1 MPPPSAAPLPF
12 LGLGSE
18 DALRAVAD
26 ALPDGL
32 FTTDAAGRITFWN
45 RAAARITGWSSGD
58 AVGRDCSL
66 LAGDPVHGC
75 ACGAGP
81 IRCGMAERE
90 RTSKTCSVRTRDD
103 RLLVIV
109 KSAVPL
115 LAPDGT
121 AVGAL
126 ESFSPVD
133 PVPGGRR
140 QDACARPQASG
151 LLGRGPAMEELRRMI
166 ALVARSD
173 ATVMLHGESGSG
185 KERVAEAIHAGSA
198 RAAGPFVRV
207 NCSALNENLLESEL
221 FGHVRGAFTGA
232 LRDRRGRFQDADG
245 GTLLLDE
252 IGDISPLVQVKLL
265 RVIEQRQ
272 IERVGDSAPV
282 PVDVRIVCAT
292 HRDLRAL
299 VDAGRFRADLYFR
312 LAVFPLR
319 VPPLREHVE
328 DLPEIATAFLERHAP
343 ARGGR
348 PRALSAAAIAALS
361 ACTWP
366 GNVRELQNVLEFA
379 ALQAGDGDLGIEHL
393 PAELR
398 GACAPPA
405 RRPGAMPGPEEIRS
419 ALEACGG
426 RRAEAARRLG
436 ISRGTLWKRMRALA
450 PGSSDPG

>member
-1 MPPPSAAPLPF
+1 
-12 LGLGSE
+12 
-18 DALRAVAD
+18 
-26 ALPDGL
+26 
-32 FTTDAAGRITFWN
+32 
-45 RAAARITGWSSGD
+45 
-58 AVGRDCSL
+58 
-66 LAGDPVHGC
+66 
-75 ACGAGP
+75 
-81 IRCGMAERE
+81 MAERE
-90 RTSKTCSVRTRDD
+90 RTSKTCSVRTRDG
-103 RLLVIV
+103 RLLVIL

-115 LAPDGT
+115 LAPDGA

-133 PVPGGRR
+133 PGPAGRR
-140 QDACARPQASG
+140 QDPGARPPASG

-232 LRDRRGRFQDADG
+232 LRDRRGRFQEADG

-252 IGDISPLVQVKLL
+252 IGDISPVVQVKLL

-328 DLPEIATAFLERHAP
+328 DLPEIAAAFLERHAP
-343 ARGGR
+343 APGGR
-348 PRALSAAAIAALS
+348 PRALSAAAVAALS

-379 ALQAGDGDLGIEHL
+379 ALQAGDGDIGLEHL

-398 GACAPPA
+398 GACAPAA
-405 RRPGAMPGPEEIRS
+405 RRPGAMPGAEEIRA

-450 PGSSDPG
+450 LDAPEAG